1 MPYIRN
7 MSSGSVAEMKH
18 GNKYYLQLSRKI
30 FTEEY
35 SHLSNN
41 AKWLFVVLNELEQ
54 EFCGDKTEDYFYR
67 SNEELAKD
75 CNFGLSTLKKA
86 KSELLKTDLVQSW
99 QGHFVDDC
107 GKKSEK
113 HFTYYRIKS

>member
-1 MPYIRN
+1 
-7 MSSGSVAEMKH
+7 MKH

-35 SHLSNN
+35 SNLSNN

-86 KSELLKTDLVQSW
+86 KAELLKTDLVQSW
-99 QGHFVDDC
+99 QGHFVDDG

>member
-1 MPYIRN
+1 
-7 MSSGSVAEMKH
+7 MKH
-18 GNKYYLQLSRKI
+18 GNKYFLQLSREI

-35 SHLSNN
+35 NHLSNN

-54 EFCGDKTEDYFYR
+54 RYCGDRKEDYFYY
-67 SNEELAKD
+67 SNSDLAEA

-86 KSELLKTDLVQSW
+86 KAELLNTDLVQVW
-99 QGHFVDDC
+99 QGHFTRED

-113 HFTYYRIKS
+113 HFTFYRINR